1 MHMES
6 FDEAI
11 RADEMDEGFFS
22 AALRRS
28 REFAFG
34 KHSTAPSPSPSPS
47 QNNTPLSTQSSAESI
62 ESLKE
67 WCLQSQQQQQHQGSI
82 RTGDDRCWVEAAR
95 AFEYPIPPSP
105 RVSRRRAEDGTDV
118 YCGIPWDCPRSLAGV
133 QQRTERFFNHL
144 ERVSADSGLA
154 HSNALYMST
163 TPRKVN
169 PSSGED
175 TMISVW
181 DPSPQ
186 NVAANVLPLSGH
198 TTNIIGTAT
207 RKPSKAAGRTKKK
220 KNNKNNS
227 NNNSEVDHYKRYNNV
242 FKVEL
247 PTPEELND
255 SGRSFTGC
263 L

>member
-1 MHMES
+1 MG
-6 FDEAI
+6 
-11 RADEMDEGFFS
+11 DEGFFS

-34 KHSTAPSPSPSPS
+34 KHSTAPSPSPS

-67 WCLQSQQQQQHQGSI
+67 WCLQSQQQQQQHQGSI
-82 RTGDDRCWVEAAR
+82 RTGDDRSWVEAAR

-144 ERVSADSGLA
+144 ERVSADRGLA

-163 TPRKVN
+163 TPRKG
-169 PSSGED
+169 STSAGED

-186 NVAANVLPLSGH
+186 NVAASVLPYSGH

-207 RKPSKAAGRTKKK
+207 RRPCKASARTKKK
-220 KNNKNNS
+220 KKKNS
-227 NNNSEVDHYKRYNNV
+227 NNEVDHFKRYNNV

-247 PTPEELND
+247 RSPEELN
-255 SGRSFTGC
+255 
-263 L
+263 

>member
-6 FDEAI
+6 FDQAI
-11 RADEMDEGFFS
+11 RTDEMDEGFFS
-22 AALRRS
+22 TALRRS
-28 REFAFG
+28 REFVFG
-34 KHSTAPSPSPSPS
+34 KHSTSPSPSPPKA
-47 QNNTPLSTQSSAESI
+47 TPLSTQSSAESI

-67 WCLQSQQQQQHQGSI
+67 WCLQSKQQQHRGSSD
-82 RTGDDRCWVEAAR
+82 TGGNDRCWAEAAR

-105 RVSRRRAEDGTDV
+105 SVRRRRAEDGTDV

-133 QQRTERFFNHL
+133 QQRTERFLNHL
-144 ERVSADSGLA
+144 DRVSADRGLA

-163 TPRKVN
+163 TPRKG
-169 PSSGED
+169 STSAGED

-186 NVAANVLPLSGH
+186 NVAASVLPYSGH

-207 RKPSKAAGRTKKK
+207 RRPCKASARTKKK
-220 KNNKNNS
+220 KKKNS
-227 NNNSEVDHYKRYNNV
+227 NNEVDHFKRYNNV

-247 PTPEELND
+247 RSPEELND